1 MAVKPITNRQAVTKE
16 QVNRAEQRSFRNYK
30 NRSTNRAQAV
40 IPGKDFTKNYAVTLK
55 DVDTS
60 VMNHIKHVISPAIR
74 EAGETVKV
82 PILYGNQERW
92 VAARKSG
99 AMRDKNGSI
108 ILPAIM
114 LRRTDVAKTT
124 TIQQSFKH
132 DVKGDLVN
140 VIRSSKWSK
149 HNRYDRFAVQ
159 TNKIPM
165 YENIL
170 TGPADFVDITYEFMI
185 WSNYMEQMNSL
196 VEMFVE
202 QNDTYWGNVT
212 DYKFL
217 CSIDSF
223 ADASEMDVA
232 GERFIKNTFTGIF
245 KGYLLS
251 EVVASVITNKKFQVK
266 RELTPSKVVFGT
278 EIAGVGASSLGGVSS
293 EIASQ
298 AQGSQKRATTNPVA
312 GPRGAKSALGA
323 SITTEIAG
331 GPTGQQ

>member
-1 MAVKPITNRQAVTKE
+1 MAVKPITNKNAVIKE
-16 QVNRAEQRSFRNYK
+16 QTNRAEQRSLRNYK
-30 NRSTNRAQAV
+30 NRFSNKEQSI
-40 IPGKDFTKNYAVTLK
+40 IPGKDFTKNYAITLK
-55 DVDTS
+55 DIDTS
-60 VMNHIKHVISPAIR
+60 IMGHIKHVVSPVIR
-74 EAGETVKV
+74 EAGEIVKV
-82 PILYGNQERW
+82 PVLYGNQERW
-92 VAARKSG
+92 VSARKNG
-99 AMRDKNGSI
+99 VIRDKNGSI

-114 LRRTDVAKTT
+114 LKRTDVAKTT

-140 VIRSSKWSK
+140 ITRASKWSK
-149 HNRYDRFAVQ
+149 HNRYDRFAIQ

-170 TGPADFVDITYEFMI
+170 TGPADFVDITYEFVI
-185 WSNYMEQMNSL
+185 WSNYIEQMNSL

-251 EVVASVITNKKFQVK
+251 EVVASVIFNKKFQVK
-266 RELTPSKVVFGT
+266 KELTPSKVVFGY
-278 EIAGVGASSLGGVSS
+278 EGD
-293 EIASQ
+293 
-298 AQGSQKRATTNPVA
+298 ATDFQVQI
-312 GPRGAKSALGA
+312 KK
-323 SITTEIAG
+323 
-331 GPTGQQ
+331 

>member
-1 MAVKPITNRQAVTKE
+1 MAVKPITNKNAVIKE
-16 QVNRAEQRSFRNYK
+16 QTNRAEQRSLRNYK
-30 NRSTNRAQAV
+30 NRFSNKEQSI
-40 IPGKDFTKNYAVTLK
+40 IPGKDFTKNYAITLK
-55 DVDTS
+55 DIDTS
-60 VMNHIKHVISPAIR
+60 IMGHIKHVVSPVIR
-74 EAGETVKV
+74 EAGEIVKV
-82 PILYGNQERW
+82 PVLYGNQERW
-92 VAARKSG
+92 VSARKNG
-99 AMRDKNGSI
+99 VIRDKNGSI

-114 LRRTDVAKTT
+114 LKRTDVAKTT

-140 VIRSSKWSK
+140 ITRASKWSK

-170 TGPADFVDITYEFMI
+170 TGPADFVDITYEFVI
-185 WSNYMEQMNSL
+185 WSNYIEQMNSL

-202 QNDTYWGNVT
+202 QNDTYWGKVT

-251 EVVASVITNKKFQVK
+251 EVVASVIFNKKFQVK
-266 RELTPSKVVFGT
+266 KELTPSKVVFGY
-278 EIAGVGASSLGGVSS
+278 EGD
-293 EIASQ
+293 
-298 AQGSQKRATTNPVA
+298 ATDFQVQI
-312 GPRGAKSALGA
+312 KK
-323 SITTEIAG
+323 
-331 GPTGQQ
+331 